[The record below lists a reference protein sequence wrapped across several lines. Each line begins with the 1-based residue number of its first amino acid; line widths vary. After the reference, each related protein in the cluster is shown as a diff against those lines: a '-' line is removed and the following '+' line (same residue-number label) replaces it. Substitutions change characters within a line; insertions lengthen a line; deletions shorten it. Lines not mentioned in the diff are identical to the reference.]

1 MKLSAYSFGCVS
13 LLITLLMLLSPVAQ
27 AEEDYLTQIGDEI
40 NVFLPGESELNKSFQ
55 IDRQGRIILP
65 EVGAVEVEGL
75 TEEQLQEKVS
85 AQLASIF
92 RDLSNLQV
100 YINKRQLLISI
111 QGYVQQPGEFTL
123 PANATVQMALHAANG
138 LRPGAQLD
146 KLQLKR
152 EGESSIFNYKAFL
165 DSGDMEMLPALKSL
179 DVIFVPASPII
190 GNVEQTFDPANL
202 ADGGDAADDSDAV
215 KVFGE
220 VNRPGSFSYKDGVTL
235 VDLLMRAGGVTR
247 YASVEQIRVIAGSE
261 PALFNLKGYL
271 DSGNEKL
278 LPAMVP
284 GTTIFVPKQEEEIKS
299 GANTVYVM
307 GEVQKPGAF
316 ESKPNASFMDI
327 LSNAGGPTRFAESRQ
342 IRVIK
347 ADGKVQKFDLAGYT
361 EGTITQELPAIQ
373 PGDAIFV
380 PEKTDM
386 NEKSWLKVA
395 PDRAVRVMG
404 EVVAPGRIEWSP
416 EMNLMDLLAHVG
428 GPNPKADTA
437 KIEIVTP
444 DGRGG
449 TRKTDFNLD
458 TFIKQGMPDSALP
471 FVQAG
476 STVRVHKLPDDPR
489 DNKSQWVRQSSDS
502 SIYVFGQVGAP
513 GRYRFTEELHFLDI
527 LAAADGPTK
536 DADLRNIRVSH
547 RSQGHAMVSHL
558 NLARYFETGD
568 EHILPQVLPGDTIY
582 VPEKNR
588 QWLEEPA
595 SETIRVLGA
604 VNKPGRYRFDD
615 DMTLLDLLAEA
626 GGTSDN
632 AYIERIT
639 VVNLTCCESQAS
651 SFNLLEFAKTGD
663 YRAVPVIR
671 AGDTVFVPEKSESF
685 SSTFQDAMQLILGIA
700 LLGTL

>member
-1 MKLSAYSFGCVS
+1 MNISRQ
-13 LLITLLMLLSPVAQ
+13 LILTLCLLLSFVSTAYGTEYQ
-27 AEEDYLTQIGDEI
+27 TQIGDEI
-40 NVFLPGESELNKSFQ
+40 NVFLPGEPDLNKSYQ

-65 EVGAVEVEGL
+65 EVGAIDIVGL
-75 TEEQLQEKVS
+75 TEAQLQQNVADKLS
-85 AQLASIF
+85 SIF

-100 YINKRQLLISI
+100 YINKRQLLVTI

-123 PANATVQMALHAANG
+123 PANATVQMALHAAEG
-138 LRPGAQLD
+138 LRAGAQLD
-146 KLQLKR
+146 KLQIKR
-152 EGESSIFNYKAFL
+152 DGESNTFNYKAFL
-165 DSGDMEMLPALKSL
+165 DSGDMTLLPELKSL
-179 DVIFVPASPII
+179 DIIFVPASPII

-202 ADGGDAADDSDAV
+202 ADGGDAADDTDAV

-220 VNRPGSFSYKDGVTL
+220 VNRPGSFSFKEGVTL

-247 YASVEQIRVIAGSE
+247 YASVEQIRVISGSE
-261 PALFNLKGYL
+261 PTLFNLKGYL
-271 DSGNEKL
+271 DSGNEAL
-278 LPAMVP
+278 LPQMFP
-284 GTTIFVPKQEEEIKS
+284 GTTIFVPKQEEEVKS

-307 GEVQKPGAF
+307 GEVAKPGAF
-316 ESKPNASFMDI
+316 ETKPNTGFMDI
-327 LSNAGGPTRFAESRQ
+327 LANAGGPTRYAESRQ

-347 ADGKVQKFDLAGYT
+347 ADGEVQKFDLAGYT
-361 EGTITQELPAIQ
+361 EGTIDQTLPMIG

-444 DGRGG
+444 DGMGG
-449 TRKTDFNLD
+449 TKKTDFNLD
-458 TFIKQGMPDSALP
+458 TFVKNGLPDSALP

-476 STVRVHKLPDDPR
+476 TTVRVHKLPDDPR
-489 DNKSQWVRQSSDS
+489 DNKSQWVRQASDA

-527 LAAADGPTK
+527 LAAADGPTI
-536 DADLRNIRVSH
+536 DADLHNIRVTH
-547 RSQGHAMVSHL
+547 RNKGYSMVSPL

-568 EHILPQVLPGDTIY
+568 ESILPKVVPGDTIY
-582 VPEKNR
+582 IPEKNR
-588 QWLEEPA
+588 QWLDEPA

-604 VNKPGRYRFDD
+604 VNRPGRYRFSD
-615 DMTLLDLLAEA
+615 DMTLLDILAEA
-626 GGTSDN
+626 GGTNNN

-639 VVNLTCCESQAS
+639 VVNPGCCGDNAS

-663 YRAVPVIR
+663 YRALPVLR

-685 SSTFQDAMQLILGIA
+685 SNTFQDAMQLILGIA